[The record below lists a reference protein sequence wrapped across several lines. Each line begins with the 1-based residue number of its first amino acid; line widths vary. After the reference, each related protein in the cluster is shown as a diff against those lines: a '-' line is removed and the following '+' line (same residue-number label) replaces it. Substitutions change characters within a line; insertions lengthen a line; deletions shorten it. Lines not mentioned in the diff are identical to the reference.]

1 MEKANVVEAQKSSV
15 RGKRH
20 LGQVLALLAG
30 VATFNL
36 FATATAQ
43 DRSAQEL
50 VRQIYQ
56 LDKAKEPLLQNP
68 KLIEHYFDLR
78 LAALLKKDLSEHKA
92 DGIGLLDFDPLYDAQ
107 DTEIT
112 RLGIGNPVISGDQ
125 ATVLVRFKNFG
136 EPKRVTFRLNRSEG
150 QWKVENIIYPG
161 HTNLVDIMSS
171 SQSH

>member
-1 MEKANVVEAQKSSV
+1 V
-15 RGKRH
+15 RRKRH
-20 LGQVLALLAG
+20 LAQILALLAG
-30 VATFNL
+30 VATFSL

-43 DRSAQEL
+43 ERFPQQV

-68 KLIEHYFDLR
+68 KLIERYFDSR

-92 DGIGLLDFDPLYDAQ
+92 GGMGLLDFDPLYDGQ

-112 RLGIGNPVISGDQ
+112 ALGIDKPMISGDH

-136 EPKRVTFRLNRSEG
+136 EPKRITFRFNRSEG
-150 QWKVENIIYPG
+150 QWKVQNIIYPS
-161 HTNLVDIMSS
+161 HANLVDIMSS
-171 SQSH
+171 NQSH